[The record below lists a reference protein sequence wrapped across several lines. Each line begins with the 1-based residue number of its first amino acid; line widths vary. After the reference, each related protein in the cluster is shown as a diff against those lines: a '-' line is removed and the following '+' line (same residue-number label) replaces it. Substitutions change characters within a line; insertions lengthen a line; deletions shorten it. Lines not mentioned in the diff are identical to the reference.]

1 MEVSRAAVIGAGVMG
16 SGIAQTLALAGV
28 TTVCSDVSAAQLE
41 AARAGVTTGR
51 YGYERAVE
59 RGRLTRADADA
70 ALGRLSFSEDGDA
83 AVRDADLVV
92 EAIPEKLELK
102 IELFS
107 HLDGVAPP
115 HAVLAT
121 NTSGLPVIEMAKATS
136 RPHKV
141 IGWHWSSPA
150 PVMKMAEIVVT
161 LATDADTRDS
171 VCGLAE
177 RCGKVVVVVK
187 DNPDTWGHV
196 GNRIYAAIGREARKI
211 LEEGMTDAEGIDTIM
226 TTGWNWPAGP
236 FGMSRGAREG
246 WKQ

>member
-1 MEVSRAAVIGAGVMG
+1 
-16 SGIAQTLALAGV
+16 
-28 TTVCSDVSAAQLE
+28 VCTDVSTAQLE
-41 AARAGVTTGR
+41 AAQAGVTSGR
-51 YGYERAVE
+51 YGYARAVE
-59 RGRLTRADADA
+59 RGRLAQADADA
-70 ALGRLSFSEDGDA
+70 ALARLSFSDDADA
-83 AVRDADLVV
+83 AVADADLVI

-102 IELFS
+102 TELFA
-107 HLDGVAPP
+107 HVDGLAPA
-115 HAVLAT
+115 HAILAT
-121 NTSGLPVIEMAKATS
+121 NTSGLPVIEMARATG

-161 LATDADTRDS
+161 PETDDDTRAT
-171 VCGLAE
+171 VCALAE
-177 RCGKVVVVVK
+177 ACGKVVVVVQ

-236 FGMSRGAREG
+236 FGMGRGARDG
-246 WKQ
+246 WKSRPNRFW